1 MAKTQREPA
10 ATRAAFLRFTPLTVR
25 WKDLDSFGHVNNAE
39 IYSYFDTAI
48 VSFLLEIGAFA
59 VKEGPFVAM
68 VVESGARFHREVKFG
83 TEISVGLAITEI
95 GTSSVRYRIGVFQ
108 GADAAASADGFFVH
122 VFVDRQSRRPTP
134 ILPEIRARFEALK
147 VAGPEGVD
155 G

>member
-1 MAKTQREPA
+1 MAKTQREPV
-10 ATRAAFLRFTPLTVR
+10 ATRAAFLRFVPLTVR

-59 VKEGPFVAM
+59 VREGPFVAM

-83 TEISVGLAITEI
+83 ASISVGLAITEI

-108 GADAAASADGFFVH
+108 GADDLASADGFFVH
-122 VFVDRQSRRPTP
+122 VFVGRESRRPAP
-134 ILPEIRARFEALK
+134 ILPEIRKAFETLLVK
-147 VAGPEGVD
+147 GVD